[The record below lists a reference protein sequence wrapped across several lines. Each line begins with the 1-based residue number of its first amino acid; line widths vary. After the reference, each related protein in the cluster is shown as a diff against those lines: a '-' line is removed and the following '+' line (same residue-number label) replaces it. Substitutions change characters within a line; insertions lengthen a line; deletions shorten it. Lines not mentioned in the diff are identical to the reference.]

1 MAKKKEYHIPMIDV
15 ISVRTNEMMWELG
28 GSGSHEQTAPPRL
41 QGAPPSGSV
50 KAF

>member
-1 MAKKKEYHIPMIDV
+1 MQEGMMS
-15 ISVRTNEMMWELG
+15 ISNKG
-28 GSGSHEQTAPPRL
+28 GYGAPPRL

>member
-1 MAKKKEYHIPMIDV
+1 MTKKQYYIPV
-15 ISVRTNEMMWELG
+15 TEVVCFEMQVPVALASSKTEVPG
-28 GSGSHEQTAPPRL
+28 APARL

>member
-28 GSGSHEQTAPPRL
+28 GSPSHGQAAPPRL
-41 QGAPPSGSV
+41 QGAPSSGSV